1 MLLYDSGIFIISLLV
16 IGQVFLL
23 VMVLV
28 LARDERLLD

>member
-1 MLLYDSGIFIISLLV
+1 MMLYDRGTFIISLLV

-28 LARDERLLD
+28 LARAEQLLD